1 MYFPEDQKPEVKPGV
16 QRATILSASEKWYEP
31 MGSEIV
37 EIVLRCENGAEITNR
52 IKTEY
57 TKALAAIVRAGGLE
71 PRGEVNVADM
81 AGAAVL
87 VTVEMNERGYPR
99 CTHWQRAEAD
109 QPKGKRKLLPSEVA
123 LTKTDNAANGG
134 DDFPF

>member
-1 MYFPEDQKPEVKPGV
+1 MFFPENEPPEVKPGV
-16 QRATILSASEKWYEP
+16 QRATILAAVEKYYEP

-52 IKTEY
+52 IKTEF

-71 PRGEVNVADM
+71 PRGEVDVAEM
-81 AGAAVL
+81 AGAAVM
-87 VTVEMNERGYPR
+87 VTVEMNDRGYPR
-99 CTHWQRAEAD
+99 CTHWQRAEAE
-109 QPKGKRKLLPSEVA
+109 QPAEKRKLSKVA
-123 LTKTDNAANGG
+123 STKPDNATNGG

>member
-31 MGSEIV
+31 MQSEIV
-37 EIVLRCENGAEITNR
+37 EIVLRCENGGELTCR
-52 IKTEY
+52 IKLEY
-57 TKALAAIVRAGGLE
+57 HKALAAIVRAGGLE

-87 VTVEMNERGYPR
+87 VTIETNDRGYPQ
-99 CTHWQRAEAD
+99 CTHWKRAEAE

-123 LTKTDNAANGG
+123 LTKSDNAANGG